1 MWHELIFL
9 PFLHLFIL
17 YLSIDTHWFYHL
29 CSHLVLI
36 HYLYLLF
43 FPDRQTDRR
52 TRWNDTSCTG
62 VNGNDWN
69 WVIVMCYLKQMWA
82 SSIVTTSC
90 LASSGTLAWTDRH
103 INIWPHT
110 LNQHLW
116 YFLREK
122 GVSRSTFSLTRSKH
136 YQVAEILEQRAR
148 SEPLTG
154 LKKWSQCITSNLR
167 SFWWPGGGDS
177 TGFRKKSDWI

>member
-1 MWHELIFL
+1 MTWIDISAF
-9 PFLHLFIL
+9 PAFI
-17 YLSIDTHWFYHL
+17 YICIDLSIDTHWFYHL

-43 FPDRQTDRR
+43 FPVRQTDRR
-52 TRWNDTSCTG
+52 TRWKWHKLHWSEREWLELGYSD
-62 VNGNDWN
+62 VL
-69 WVIVMCYLKQMWA
+69 LKTN
-82 SSIVTTSC
+82 VTTSC
-90 LASSGTLAWTDRH
+90 LASSGILAWTDRH